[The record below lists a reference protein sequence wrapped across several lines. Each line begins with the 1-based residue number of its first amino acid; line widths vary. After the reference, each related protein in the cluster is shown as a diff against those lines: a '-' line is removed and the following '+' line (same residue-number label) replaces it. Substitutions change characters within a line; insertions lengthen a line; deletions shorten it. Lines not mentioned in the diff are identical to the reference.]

1 MKNPMIARTIGEV
14 DRQRMT
20 SDLFYLAQS
29 PIPMRKLNFTLPGHT
44 KNTLYQTDDYLTERL
59 AEWGYEVRREAVRVQ
74 AFRCDKSKPKAHQ
87 YSPPAPDDPW
97 YVAYNLYAERRG
109 SQRPDQII
117 LLLAHKDSQSW
128 VDSPGAYD
136 NAVGTVSILEIARQ
150 VSRLEPRRTIRFL
163 FCNEEHT
170 PWTSVTAAQN
180 ARQRGDNLVA
190 IFNTDSIGG
199 KSQKDIDA
207 GVKTNVT
214 LYTVD
219 EGKPL
224 AELMT
229 QVIETYGI
237 GLRQRIAKRP
247 RPGDDDGS
255 FVKAGYGRAI
265 VNLGSYPYADPQ
277 YHREGDTP
285 DRVDME
291 NVHLATQAILA
302 AVLEQDR
309 AD

>member
-1 MKNPMIARTIGEV
+1 MKDPAIARTIGQV

-20 SDLFYLAQS
+20 RDLFYLAQC
-29 PIPMRKLNFTLPGHT
+29 PLPMRKLNFTLPGHAT
-44 KNTLYQTDDYLTERL
+44 NTLYEADTYLTEAL
-59 AEWGYEVRREAVRVQ
+59 EQCGYKVRREEVLVQ

-87 YSPPAPDDPW
+87 YAPPAPDDPW

-109 SQRPDQII
+109 SKRPDEII

-136 NAVGTVSILEIARQ
+136 NAVGTVSILEMARQ
-150 VSRLEPRRTIRFL
+150 VSRLKPRRTIRFL

-170 PWTSVTAAQN
+170 PWTSVTAARN

-199 KSQKDIDA
+199 KSQQDIDA

-214 LYTVD
+214 LYTVE
-219 EGKPL
+219 EGKSL
-224 AELMT
+224 AERMT
-229 QVIETYGI
+229 KVIETYGLK
-237 GLRQRIAKRP
+237 LRQRVAKRP
-247 RPGDDDGS
+247 RPGGDDGS

-265 VNLGSYPYADPQ
+265 VNLGSWPYADPQ

-291 NVHLATQAILA
+291 NVWLATQAILA
-302 AVLEQDR
+302 AVLEEDLR
-309 AD
+309 T

>member
-1 MKNPMIARTIGEV
+1 MKNPTIARTIRQV
-14 DRQRMT
+14 DRERMRR
-20 SDLFYLAQS
+20 DLFHLAQC
-29 PIPMRKLNFTLPGHT
+29 PIPMRKLNFTLPGHS
-44 KNTLYQTDDYLTERL
+44 KNTLYEADEYL
-59 AEWGYEVRREAVRVQ
+59 AEELGQCGYQVRREGVRVQ
-74 AFRCDKSKPKAHQ
+74 AFRCDKSKPKAQ
-87 YSPPAPDDPW
+87 QFSPPAPDDPW

-109 SQRPDQII
+109 AQRPDEII

-136 NAVGTVSILEIARQ
+136 NAVGTIATLEIARQ
-150 VSRLEPRRTIRFL
+150 VARLQPRRTIRFL

-170 PWTSVTAAQN
+170 PWTSVTAAKN
-180 ARQRGDNLVA
+180 ARRRGDNLVA
-190 IFNTDSIGG
+190 IFNTDGIGG
-199 KSQKDIDA
+199 KSQKEIDA

-224 AELMT
+224 AELMSE
-229 QVIETYGI
+229 VIRTYGI
-237 GLRQRIAKRP
+237 GLHQRVQKRSGP
-247 RPGDDDGS
+247 AGDDGS

-265 VNLGSYPYADPQ
+265 LNIGSFPYADPQ

-291 NVHLATQAILA
+291 NVHLVTQAILA
-302 AVLEQDR
+302 AVLERDR
-309 AD
+309 AE